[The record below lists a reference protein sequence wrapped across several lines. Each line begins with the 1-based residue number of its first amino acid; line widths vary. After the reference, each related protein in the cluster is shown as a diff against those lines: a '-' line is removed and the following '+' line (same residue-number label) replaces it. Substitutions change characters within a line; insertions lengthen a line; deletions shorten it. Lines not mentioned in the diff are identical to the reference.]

1 MRSVA
6 SFFLQLCRKKPFF
19 GQHKKYS
26 VGFLKLSSLKRN
38 NRELAT
44 GYAGFR
50 LDSAR
55 VPTIPGI
62 YSQNAEEP
70 YLVSAKILIAA
81 LSGIVN
87 ALSLIGEL
95 GSCVVVRSEY
105 VSNVLVTCP
114 VPVNGSPG
122 TGVAPGTPTDVA
134 ANAEGIT

>member
-70 YLVSAKILIAA
+70 INFMPLCQGL
-81 LSGIVN
+81 LN
-87 ALSLIGEL
+87 H
-95 GSCVVVRSEY
+95 
-105 VSNVLVTCP
+105 P
-114 VPVNGSPG
+114 
-122 TGVAPGTPTDVA
+122 
-134 ANAEGIT
+134 